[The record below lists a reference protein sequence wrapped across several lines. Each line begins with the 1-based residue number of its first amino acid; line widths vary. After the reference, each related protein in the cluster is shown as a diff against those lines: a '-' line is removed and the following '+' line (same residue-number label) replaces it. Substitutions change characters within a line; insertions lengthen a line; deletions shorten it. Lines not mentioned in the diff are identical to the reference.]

1 MTSVVSIFP
10 MIVVIQ
16 IAQIFAVCKKESD
29 TGFSENLLDLLCK
42 SRKQQTQINGLSRKT
57 RPAFTAS
64 LTHTKALG
72 SYEVMKF
79 DKIWLNNGG
88 IFNPNTGVFTVPM
101 NGLYLVSSSY
111 GVKQLHCHLVKNGQS
126 NVGAYGKEY
135 SQGTLNAVMNLQKDD
150 KLFIKQD
157 GGSDEPVTGAH
168 WSMFSAYLISE

>member
-1 MTSVVSIFP
+1 MTSAVSILL

-16 IAQIFAVCKKESD
+16 IAQIFAACQK
-29 TGFSENLLDLLCK
+29 
-42 SRKQQTQINGLSRKT
+42 GLSRKT

-72 SYEVMKF
+72 SNEVMKF

-88 IFNPNTGVFTVPM
+88 IYNPNTGVFTVPM
-101 NGLYLVSSSY
+101 NGLYLVSSSMMSY

-126 NVGAYGKEY
+126 NVGAFGKEY